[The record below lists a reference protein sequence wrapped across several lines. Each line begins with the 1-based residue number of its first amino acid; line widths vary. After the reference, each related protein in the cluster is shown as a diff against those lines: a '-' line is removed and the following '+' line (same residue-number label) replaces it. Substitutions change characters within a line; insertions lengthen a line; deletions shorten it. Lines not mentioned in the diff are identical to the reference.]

1 MVEKERIF
9 IRQTPEGAQKVVRK
23 LETKISKEVDT
34 WLEKVEKGDLY
45 LSKPVTDD
53 ATGQVLVTAP
63 SAKKP
68 KIVLP
73 LDRQQLLYGLS
84 QKVTEAIR
92 WLAEW
97 CLRLIKMKPE
107 QVKLKEDSTSGDNQ

>member
-9 IRQTPEGAQKVVRK
+9 IQQTPEGDQKVVRK
-23 LETKISKEVDT
+23 PETKISKEVDT

-53 ATGQVLVTAP
+53 STGQVLVTSA

-68 KIVLP
+68 KIRLP

-107 QVKLKEDSTSGDNQ
+107 EVKLKEGATPENN